1 MRRRLLKYV
10 EVGRISVRS
19 AWAYVWNQLLAT
31 LFLVIV
37 LYVFVQLWRATF
49 AAEGA
54 VINGYTLPA
63 ALISTLPVDLVR
75 EFDWLGLLGLA
86 GAAAIFMGL
95 GVWTFHLGLRRYESG
110 NLLSMRS

>member
-1 MRRRLLKYV
+1 M
-10 EVGRISVRS
+10 
-19 AWAYVWNQLLAT
+19 
-31 LFLVIV
+31 
-37 LYVFVQLWRATF
+37 
-49 AAEGA
+49 
-54 VINGYTLPA
+54 
-63 ALISTLPVDLVR
+63 DLVR